1 MDKQR
6 NPVPGADY
14 VTTKKSSRRKK
25 KTASKDETSE
35 AGPSV
40 ISLLSDLYVK
50 VDSAI

>member
-1 MDKQR
+1 MDKQG
-6 NPVPGADY
+6 NSIPGADY

-40 ISLLSDLYVK
+40 ISILYYLYIK
-50 VDSAI
+50 VESAI

>member
-1 MDKQR
+1 MDKQG
-6 NPVPGADY
+6 NSVPGADY

-40 ISLLSDLYVK
+40 ISVLYYFYVK
-50 VDSAI
+50 LD